1 MEPVEVGLTGP
12 QEPTPQP
19 SLRLLL
25 TPDEAATALGI
36 KRTLLYQLIMTRQI
50 FSVKVGS
57 ARRVPVK
64 ALHDFVE
71 GLYHRERA
79 G

>member
-1 MEPVEVGLTGP
+1 MELVEIGP
-12 QEPTPQP
+12 IAPQGASPQP

-36 KRTLLYQLIMTRQI
+36 KRTLLYQLIMSRQI

>member
-1 MEPVEVGLTGP
+1 MERVGEEVIP
-12 QEPTPQP
+12 EKPRAEQP
-19 SLRLLL
+19 LRLLL
-25 TPDEAATALGI
+25 TAEEAAKALGI
-36 KRTLLYQLIMTRQI
+36 KRTLLFHLLMTRQI

-71 GLYHRERA
+71 GLYRRERA

>member
-1 MEPVEVGLTGP
+1 MEPLEAGPTGP
-12 QEPTPQP
+12 QDTPPQQ

-25 TPDEAATALGI
+25 TPEEAATALGI

-64 ALHDFVE
+64 ALHDYVE
-71 GLYHRERA
+71 GLYRRERA

>member
-1 MEPVEVGLTGP
+1 MQPPEGDEVLAS
-12 QEPTPQP
+12 QV
-19 SLRLLL
+19 RLLL
-25 TPDEAATALGI
+25 TPEEAAAALGI

-57 ARRVPVK
+57 ARRVPIK

-71 GLYHRERA
+71 A
-79 G
+79 W